1 MDYKARASNCD
12 LKVHLKILKILE
24 KANIIYHVLVF
35 FKKLILHDKSS
46 VNIPSRVQIK
56 QDIESED
63 CINNIMVN
71 THSNRNKLIMNK
83 KKNLKVSRWIAI
95 TSEQHIK

>member
-12 LKVHLKILKILE
+12 LKMHLKILKILE

-63 CINNIMVN
+63 
-71 THSNRNKLIMNK
+71 LY
-83 KKNLKVSRWIAI
+83 
-95 TSEQHIK
+95 